1 MQMTIL
7 SGAGRSADP
16 WHPYAETSAAIA
28 EIGSATGFEVK
39 AVPGTLEGLAELS
52 ERSSLVVVNAGDP
65 EGPGLDGTVP
75 TAPADADLAALAAER
90 FEAALER
97 GIGILVVHSGA
108 AALREVPAFGGA
120 LGARWE
126 RGRSWHPDQ
135 GDARVLV
142 VGDHPIV
149 RGLSD
154 FEVFD
159 ERYTD
164 LVPNADF
171 EATSTV
177 LAVHEEAG
185 RTHPLAWARELGR
198 SRLVYSALGHD
209 ARSYRSA
216 GHRALLARALRWL
229 SAM

>member
-7 SGAGRSADP
+7 SGAGPSADP
-16 WHPYAETSAAIA
+16 WHPYPETSAAIA

-39 AVPGTLEGLAELS
+39 VVSGALEGLAELS
-52 ERSSLVVVNAGDP
+52 ERSGDP
-65 EGPGLDGTVP
+65 EGPGLDGAVP
-75 TAPADADLAALAAER
+75 TAPADADLAALASER
-90 FEAALER
+90 FDAALER

-171 EATSTV
+171 EGTSTV
-177 LAVHEEAG
+177 LAVHEEVG

-209 ARSYRSA
+209 AQSYRSA

-229 SAM
+229 SAT